1 MDRLLWGRSQ
11 CRPDRIEIHVHTAG
25 QETCLIG
32 DGLGFKPSFPESAGA
47 LVFSIGKPCNRF
59 GEGSHEPGRIRQTE
73 PNLSHAACV
82 SDERVDA
89 ALGGIPEEFIDPLAW
104 KDTQPSPSDFVVG
117 PLGNNIR
124 AIAQDDVQMIGENRI
139 GEDIDPEDRSK
150 AFQTGPNPFSAV
162 AVIPTRK
169 RIISG

>member
-1 MDRLLWGRSQ
+1 MHPSDTVVGRSMDRFLGGRGE
-11 CRPDRIEIHVHTAG
+11 CRTDRIEIHVHAAG

-32 DGLGFKPSFPESAGA
+32 DGLGFKPSFPESASA
-47 LVFSIGKPCNRF
+47 LVFSVGEPCNRF

-73 PNLSHAACV
+73 PNLSHAASI

-117 PLGNNIR
+117 PLGNDIG
-124 AIAQDDVQMIGENRI
+124 AIAQDDM
-139 GEDIDPEDRSK
+139 
-150 AFQTGPNPFSAV
+150 
-162 AVIPTRK
+162 
-169 RIISG
+169 